1 MLLYRLKFPEVPSWV
16 SNANINHLKTQNLK
30 QQLNFLAVICIYTPV
45 GKFLAYKIKKKTH
58 DKKGVSHLVL

>member
-30 QQLNFLAVICIYTPV
+30 QQLNFLAVICIFV
-45 GKFLAYKIKKKTH
+45 EKFLAYKIKKKTH